1 MKATHNVVRDINGN
15 GAINYGELSLCE
27 LGGIQFVT
35 DPYSA
40 KDLGARIVECDDIP
54 PFIRDATIRF
64 NKSPYSKKIAYVLKR
79 EDIRTL
85 GETIS
90 RIIPSG
96 ASAEACV
103 RVYAVWKDGKLTKE
117 PRLMSSFYSNFTP
130 EEDELYRLK

>member
-1 MKATHNVVRDINGN
+1 MKASHSVVRDINGN

-27 LGGIQFVT
+27 LGGVHFVT

-40 KDLGARIVECDDIP
+40 KDLGAKIIECDDIP
-54 PFIRDATIRF
+54 PFIHDATIRF
-64 NKSPYSKKIAYVLKR
+64 NKTHYNEKIAYALKR
-79 EDIRTL
+79 EDIRAL

-90 RIIPSG
+90 RISPSG
-96 ASAEACV
+96 ATAEACV

-117 PRLMSSFYSNFTP
+117 PRLMSSFYSNITP